1 VTNDIKRLAIPM
13 HGRMMHA
20 LNGALTFQPYG
31 KDGQF
36 INSISRRAL
45 NVLLMDM
52 AEKKGVTFSFSHRIT
67 NVDFTHT
74 SLTFYANNTS
84 SSQIFDAIIG
94 ADGAFSAVR
103 HAMQFA
109 DRYNFSQDYIEHG
122 YKELEIPATTV
133 GDFALD
139 NKALHIWPR
148 ESFMLIALPN
158 PNATFTC
165 TLFLPFEGGLSF
177 RSLDSDEKVYQFF
190 RRNFSDAAALMPNL
204 LDDFKNNPTSSLV
217 TMKCY
222 PWALNKTLLIG
233 DAAHA
238 IVPFYGQGMNAGFE
252 DCRILNAL
260 LDEYQDNW
268 TTAIQVFQQKRKAD
282 TDAIAKLAL
291 DNFTEMRDLVA
302 DPEFLLRKKIEAKL
316 HSLFPSQWIPL
327 YSMVTF
333 NDNIRYSE
341 ALRVGVKQ
349 KEIMD
354 KVMSD
359 PAIETTWEHLDFE
372 RLVRQLQAT

>member
-1 VTNDIKRLAIPM
+1 
-13 HGRMMHA
+13 
-20 LNGALTFQPYG
+20 
-31 KDGQF
+31 
-36 INSISRRAL
+36 
-45 NVLLMDM
+45 
-52 AEKKGVTFSFSHRIT
+52 
-67 NVDFTHT
+67 
-74 SLTFYANNTS
+74 
-84 SSQIFDAIIG
+84 
-94 ADGAFSAVR
+94 
-103 HAMQFA
+103 
-109 DRYNFSQDYIEHG
+109 
-122 YKELEIPATTV
+122 
-133 GDFALD
+133 
-139 NKALHIWPR
+139 
-148 ESFMLIALPN
+148 
-158 PNATFTC
+158 
-165 TLFLPFEGGLSF
+165 
-177 RSLDSDEKVYQFF
+177 VYQFF
-190 RRNFSDAAALMPNL
+190 QRNFPDAGALIPNL
-204 LDDFKNNPTSSLV
+204 LEDFKNNPTSSLV

-260 LDEYQDNW
+260 LDEYQDDW
-268 TTAIQVFQQKRKAD
+268 IQAIQAFQQKRKAD

-291 DNFTEMRDLVA
+291 ANFIEMRDLVA

-316 HSLFPSQWIPL
+316 HSLFPSRWIPL

-333 NDNIRYSE
+333 NDNIGYSE
-341 ALRVGVKQ
+341 ALRVGEKQ